1 VKSEMVGIVKI
12 IPRSVAEEDEVKWFG
27 RCFEGRE

>member
-1 VKSEMVGIVKI
+1 VKSEIVEIVKS

-27 RCFEGRE
+27 RCFEGED